1 MYSPPDRPLVVKCT
15 FDNSNKKITF
25 NSARNC
31 SYDVLRRK
39 VRSDLP
45 VWAYLIRI
53 QVEECFSLYATAY
66 AITWKDDDGEVMT
79 INTDHDFIE
88 AMQYFHI
95 GDDAPTSSGA
105 SVLSGRSFG
114 SRRITVRVTIVVE
127 YDGPSLSDTSS
138 LASLDE
144 FRNRNGSQ
152 QSFSFGAPSVED
164 DSVTVSSRDAGGKYP
179 FQNFAGSARAGT
191 TPHTS
196 SDNLKASTSTVL
208 QEWDPISDLGGR
220 RTESSRSTSWSLVR
234 DNEYENAETR
244 YPANPV
250 AVFERLKMEESLQ
263 DDASSISQNHLT
275 NNERGAAWLRE
286 QNERAFL
293 MLGPLPEQSDSDAQ
307 SLSLDSQ
314 GESLPGD
321 LALEC
326 DEHGRYYY
334 KYTSGSSVS
343 QFQGSLD
350 DDGQYIEERQ
360 DDSERPRPTS
370 LQLKWLKSQQ
380 LGPVSDDR
388 SKRSSTQTRSD
399 TIPEEPVKTVS
410 VPETI
415 DEDFLTYLNI
425 TPSPESLTDCSNC
438 GVLLETIRY
447 VCATC
452 GEKGPHEPI
461 DAKGKGKDGG
471 DPFAYPP
478 SPSQTLY
485 SPSSATTQVG
495 TSRSQDALWQHREVL
510 PSTSPFSTLSL
521 PSLFTAS
528 YSRKNLPSPPTS
540 SVSTPVCSGYELCP
554 SCVEVVGIRHAIEA
568 GIAGPGSLPALT
580 GNHDDPQRALQWRR
594 APPKKG
600 QLRHAFREKLW
611 GPTGWSDVGKC
622 TPL

>member
-1 MYSPPDRPLVVKCT
+1 MSCV
-15 FDNSNKKITF
+15 
-25 NSARNC
+25 ARFAQI
-31 SYDVLRRK
+31 Y
-39 VRSDLP
+39 P
-45 VWAYLIRI
+45 FGPYLIGA

-79 INTDHDFIE
+79 ITTDHDFLE

-152 QSFSFGAPSVED
+152 QSFSFGAPSVDD
-164 DSVTVSSRDAGGKYP
+164 DSVTVSSRDAGGRYP
-179 FQNFAGSARAGT
+179 FQHFAGSARAGT
-191 TPHTS
+191 TPQTS

-208 QEWDPISDLGGR
+208 QDWDPIPGSDGR

-234 DNEYENAETR
+234 DNEYDNPETR
-244 YPANPV
+244 YPAHPV

-286 QNERAFL
+286 QNERAFM

-343 QFQGSLD
+343 QFQGSLEE
-350 DDGQYIEERQ
+350 DGQYIDERQ
-360 DDSERPRPTS
+360 GDTERPRPTS

-380 LGPVSDDR
+380 LGSVSEDR

-399 TIPEEPVKTVS
+399 TIPEEPVQSVS

-415 DEDFLTYLNI
+415 DEDFMTYLNI
-425 TPSPESLTDCSNC
+425 TPAPESLTDCSNC
-438 GVLLETIRY
+438 GALLETIRY

-452 GEKGPHEPI
+452 GEKGPHEHL
-461 DAKGKGKDGG
+461 DSKGKGKDGSG

-478 SPSQTLY
+478 SPSQTSY

-495 TSRSQDALWQHREVL
+495 TSRSQDALWQREVL

-521 PSLFTAS
+521 PSLFTSS
-528 YSRKNLPSPPTS
+528 YTRKNLPSPPTS
-540 SVSTPVCSGYELCP
+540 NVSTPVCSGYELCP
-554 SCVEVVGIRHAIEA
+554 SCIEVVGIRHAIEA
-568 GIAGPGSLPALT
+568 GIAGPGSIPGLI

-611 GPTGWSDVGKC
+611 GPTGWSDVGMSTFYIKQDYG
-622 TPL
+622 